1 MTTLSNEFITSA
13 IAFAIFGIYH
23 IYLAVTV
30 RRTPMK
36 TALGT
41 THAMRQIWA
50 KTIFENQK
58 DIAAIQTLRNHIM
71 AASFLASTA
80 ILISLGVLGMTT
92 NPDLFTGAKGAIQ
105 LLSGQSDVYILVK
118 FIILALDLFIAFFNF
133 TLTIRYFNHASY
145 VISFTDKHNPTF
157 NHEFL
162 ALVMDR
168 GSLHYFIGMRGL
180 YLTIPLFLWVFG
192 GMWFLAGVIVL
203 ILAIYILDQKA

>member
-1 MTTLSNEFITSA
+1 MMTLSNEFITSSV
-13 IAFAIFGIYH
+13 AFALFGIYH
-23 IYLAVTV
+23 VYLAITV
-30 RRTPMK
+30 RRTPLK

-41 THAMRQIWA
+41 TNAMRQIWA
-50 KTIFENQK
+50 KTIFENKK

-92 NPDLFTGAKGAIQ
+92 SPDLFTNASGAIQ
-105 LLSGQSDVYILVK
+105 LLGGQNEFYILIK

-145 VISFTDKHNPTF
+145 VIIFTENDNPTF
-157 NHEFL
+157 NHNFL
-162 ALVMDR
+162 ALIMGR

-192 GMWFLAGVIVL
+192 GLWLLAGVIVL
-203 ILAIYILDQKA
+203 ILAIYFLDQKA

>member
-1 MTTLSNEFITSA
+1 MTLSIEFMTSSA
-13 IAFAIFGIYH
+13 AFAIFGMYH
-23 IYLAVTV
+23 IYLAIIV

-41 THAMRQIWA
+41 TNKMRQIWA
-50 KTIFENQK
+50 KKIIENQK
-58 DIAAIQTLRNHIM
+58 DMTAIQTFRNHIM

-80 ILISLGVLGMTT
+80 ILISLGVLGLTT
-92 NPDLFTGAKGAIQ
+92 NPDLFTGASGAIQ
-105 LLSGQSDVYILVK
+105 LLSGQNDVFVLVK

-145 VISFTDKHNPTF
+145 VISFTDTDNSYF

-162 ALVMDR
+162 SQIINR

-180 YLTIPLFLWVFG
+180 YLTIPLFLWLFG
-192 GMWFLAGVIVL
+192 GQWFLAGVIVL
-203 ILAIYILDQKA
+203 ILAIYFLDQKA